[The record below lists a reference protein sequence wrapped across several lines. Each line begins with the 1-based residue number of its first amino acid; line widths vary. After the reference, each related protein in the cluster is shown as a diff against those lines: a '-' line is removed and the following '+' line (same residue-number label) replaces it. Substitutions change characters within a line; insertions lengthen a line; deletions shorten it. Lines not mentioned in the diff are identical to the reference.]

1 MANTATEYTM
11 LRSTS
16 ELRGN
21 TIEGTDGPVGSVA
34 DLLFDD
40 ERWTVRWV
48 VADTGSWL
56 TGRQV
61 LLAPE
66 AFGTPDATRGR
77 LPVRLTRKQVEDSP
91 PVGSDEPV
99 SRQMQGRIYDYYGW
113 APYWGAYGAF
123 PAQPDWGLAGGP
135 PVPGAPAVPPLE
147 AAGGEAEG
155 GDPHLRSAGEVTG
168 YYIKARDGDL
178 GHVED
183 LLVEDEG
190 WAVRYLVVDTKNW
203 WPGKKVLVAKDWVT
217 DVSWSEQQVSVELT
231 REQIKASPEYDPS
244 GTVERDYEERL
255 HAHYGRVGYWL

>member
-1 MANTATEYTM
+1 
-11 LRSTS
+11 
-16 ELRGN
+16 
-21 TIEGTDGPVGSVA
+21 
-34 DLLFDD
+34 
-40 ERWTVRWV
+40 
-48 VADTGSWL
+48 
-56 TGRQV
+56 
-61 LLAPE
+61 
-66 AFGTPDATRGR
+66 
-77 LPVRLTRKQVEDSP
+77 VEDSP

-113 APYWGAYGAF
+113 AP
-123 PAQPDWGLAGGP
+123 
-135 PVPGAPAVPPLE
+135 
-147 AAGGEAEG
+147 EG

-231 REQIKASPEYDPS
+231 SEQIKASPEYDPS